1 MDEDLRNEQS
11 DEALS
16 ASLEPKLWLVTSEPK
31 KLEDVVLDAI
41 EAFKSYFD
49 FQPFHLVT
57 EGNLINIYYQDFDY
71 PASSDQ
77 MLHYAF
83 SLGLEISNAT
93 DRHIK
98 NLFHSPKQTNHTPE
112 YGC

>member
-1 MDEDLRNEQS
+1 MEQDLRNEQS
-11 DEALS
+11 DEAVS
-16 ASLEPKLWLVTSEPK
+16 ASLEPKLWFVTSELK
-31 KLEDVVLDAI
+31 KLHDVVLDAI
-41 EAFKSYFD
+41 EAVKNYYGH
-49 FQPFHLVT
+49 QHFHIVT
-57 EGNLINIYYQDFDY
+57 AGDLINIYYRDFDY

-93 DRHIK
+93 DRHVK
-98 NLFHSPKQTNHTPE
+98 NLFHTPKQTNHTPE